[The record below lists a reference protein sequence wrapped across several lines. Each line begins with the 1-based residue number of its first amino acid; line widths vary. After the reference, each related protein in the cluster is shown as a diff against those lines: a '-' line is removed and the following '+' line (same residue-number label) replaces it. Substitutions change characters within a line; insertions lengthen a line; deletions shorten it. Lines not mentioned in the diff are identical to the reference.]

1 MRGALACEL
10 HRTGPTVRQDAR
22 LCDPVSAGRCSR
34 CGGGQ
39 VGASLRRKVI
49 CWVGRSWEPGDASPH
64 SCTVGR
70 AGCAPGKGWRAAPS
84 GPSACKRWRHRGPRS
99 CHADS
104 RGITAWA
111 GDSCLL
117 VASSTWTPCFVSS
130 ALLLPGSGGGKVS
143 EPFAR
148 FFSPCAGN
156 ESSQKH
162 CPPRGQRDEILG
174 AA

>member
-1 MRGALACEL
+1 M
-10 HRTGPTVRQDAR
+10 AR
-22 LCDPVSAGRCSR
+22 PWDPVSAGRCSR